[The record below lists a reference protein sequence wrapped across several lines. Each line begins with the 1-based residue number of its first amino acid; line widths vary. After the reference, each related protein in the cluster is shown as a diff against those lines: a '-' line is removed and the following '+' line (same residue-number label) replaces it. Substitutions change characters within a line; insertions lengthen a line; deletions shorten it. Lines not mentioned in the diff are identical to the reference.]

1 MPNDTDKSDDE
12 SREKYGIAG
21 GKSTVEKL
29 QESTDDDQE
38 GEGDDE

>member
-29 QESTDDDQE
+29 QGSTDDQE